1 MEFVLINAALYIALF
16 LWYWRKHH
24 TIDCGF
30 LLIGIW
36 SFVAIMGVFLYMS
49 EPYTWDVTLP
59 PFLFLFIAFLL
70 FSRMFVF
77 PLKNADLAIESFVYK
92 QNRIFDAL
100 CILFIFC
107 AFINLVTMD
116 FNMSAL
122 TDAET
127 VADELY
133 DKAVGSASKKA
144 YSNIIQRFT
153 MNYTSWFGTAA
164 LIGMFSAM
172 CQKRR
177 SLAVLL
183 AIAIYVPGFF
193 SAVMR
198 GSRSMIFS
206 IIMMFISCYFF
217 YKKYIPKST
226 KKTIYKIVVF
236 WGSFVVLYLVGVTIA
251 RFGRGG
257 DAGDSLL
264 SYFGQSM
271 LNYNFGLAD
280 SFDGTYHGARTF
292 KNVLGW
298 VGIPAPVY
306 SSDLLFGTHFGTDF
320 VTFIGMLLLDFD
332 YIGTIILAI
341 ILPWI
346 IKKFCFN
353 KSAFSIAKLYLYLF
367 FLNRL
372 IFGVFVNGSGADLP
386 YIVAFLFYFVFLF
399 LFRDNNGKKISTT
412 KA

>member
-1 MEFVLINAALYIALF
+1 MEFVLINAALYIALL

-24 TIDCGF
+24 IIDCGF
-30 LLIGIW
+30 LLIGVW
-36 SFVAIMGVFLYMS
+36 AFVAIMGVLLFMS
-49 EPYTWDVTLP
+49 EPYTWALTLQ

-70 FSRMFVF
+70 FGRMYIF
-77 PLKNADLAIESFVYK
+77 PIKNFDVDIESFIFK
-92 QNRIFDAL
+92 KNNIFDAL
-100 CILFIFC
+100 CIIFIIC

-122 TDAET
+122 TDTEG

-133 DKAVGSASKKA
+133 DKALDDSSKKG
-144 YSNIIQRFT
+144 YSNIIERFT

-177 SLAVLL
+177 SLAILL
-183 AIAIYVPGFF
+183 AVAIYVPGFL

-206 IIMMFISCYFF
+206 FIMMFIACYLF

-226 KKTIYKIVVF
+226 KKTIFQIAIF
-236 WGSFVVLYLVGVTIA
+236 GGFFVVLYLVGVTIA

-298 VGIPAPVY
+298 VGITIPDIPPDV
-306 SSDLLFGTHFGTDF
+306 LFGTHFGSNF
-320 VTFIGMLLLDFD
+320 VTFIGMLLLDFN
-332 YIGTIILAI
+332 YTGTIIIAI

-346 IKKFCFN
+346 IRKLCFN

-372 IFGVFVNGSGADLP
+372 IFGVFVNGSGADFP
-386 YIVAFLFYFVFLF
+386 YIVAFLFYFLFMF
-399 LFRDNNGKKISTT
+399 LFRSNISKKNSMT
-412 KA
+412 